1 MICLLLYW
9 PAKIVKCM
17 FTEIPNERPTTPL
30 LDSVTNAADL
40 RLLALDQLEQFNHEL
55 REYLIYS
62 VGQSGGHFGAGLGVV
77 ELTTALHYVFDT
89 PNDKLVWHLLTTAG
103 NNFMRISLMTNIP
116 N

>member
-40 RLLALDQLEQFNHEL
+40 RLLALDQLEQGRTTPLEDDAGGVGVGGSKCGDEGGDG
-55 REYLIYS
+55 RS
-62 VGQSGGHFGAGLGVV
+62 VHSL
-77 ELTTALHYVFDT
+77 
-89 PNDKLVWHLLTTAG
+89 KLKKFL
-103 NNFMRISLMTNIP
+103 
-116 N
+116 